1 MSLAAQPPCA
11 PATERRVT
19 RPPAHHTLRATKD
32 WSDQLLNGGEQA
44 CFARF
49 AVFAG
54 GATIEAAQTAM
65 HSHALGAGPR

>member
-1 MSLAAQPPCA
+1 MRSRDRGPSDAAA
-11 PATERRVT
+11 R
-19 RPPAHHTLRATKD
+19 HHTLRGTED

-65 HSHALGAGPR
+65 RSHALGAGPR